1 MKGSPPPT
9 RVVLDASAA
18 IRVLTG
24 QPDAAPLIQT
34 LSSATL
40 VIAPALM
47 LTEVTNVIWKIGRTG
62 GLGQAD
68 PQELLLEARHLVD
81 HLEPDQALQPEA
93 LALALHLDHSVYDCL
108 YLALARREAASL
120 VSMDRRLL
128 ALAERVLP

>member
-1 MKGSPPPT
+1 
-9 RVVLDASAA
+9 
-18 IRVLTG
+18 VLTG

-68 PQELLLEARHLVD
+68 PQELLLEARQLVD